1 MINVLILD
9 DDPMVAKWNNSYVGK
24 LEGFRAA
31 GTAHTY
37 EEAKRQLN
45 DKRIDLLLLDI
56 YIGADNGLELLQEL
70 RAESLWEGDVILITA
85 ASDAGSVKKA
95 MRYGAVDY
103 IMKPFDFE
111 RFQEAMMKYRSRR
124 KLFEEHTVLDQQ
136 KLDEQWFPKGE
147 TKVDELPKGLS
158 DNTFLTVIDGIIKVG
173 KPAFSTEDVAAGTG
187 ISRVTV
193 RKYLKYMAE
202 TGMAGERLIYG
213 TVGRPQHLFLLDD
226 EQQKKLLERVKE

>member
-9 DDPMVAKWNNSYVGK
+9 DDPMVAKWNKSYVGK
-24 LEGFRAA
+24 LEGFSAV
-31 GTAHTY
+31 GIAHNY
-37 EEAKRQLN
+37 EDAKRFLK

-56 YIGADNGLELLQEL
+56 YIGADNGLELLKEL

-95 MRYGAVDY
+95 MQYGAVDY

-111 RFQEAMMKYRSRR
+111 RFQEAMMKYQSRR
-124 KLFEEHTVLDQQ
+124 KLFEEHDVLDQE
-136 KLDEQWFPKGE
+136 KLDEHWFTQEEK
-147 TKVDELPKGLS
+147 KVGELPKGLS
-158 DNTFLTVIDGIIKVG
+158 ENTLLMVMHGIIKLG
-173 KPAFSTEDVAAGTG
+173 KPAFSTEDVATGTG

-202 TGMAGERLIYG
+202 TGLLGERLTYG

-226 EQQKKLLERVKE
+226 EQKEKILERV